1 MPNKVLVVD
10 DDQLMHRLFLHHLEK
25 AGYKVVSAMNG
36 REGIEAATREK
47 PQVIVMD
54 IMMPDIDGLAALKE
68 LKKYDATKA
77 IPVIMITANSH
88 HISRQESEDSGA
100 ALFLTKPFSPT
111 QLLHQIRRATPQEQQ
126 HGAG

>member
-1 MPNKVLVVD
+1 MSNKVLVVD
-10 DDQLMHRLFLHHLEK
+10 DDQLMHRLFQHHLER
-25 AGYKVVSAMNG
+25 AGYKVVTALNG
-36 REGIEAATREK
+36 REGIDAATREQ

-68 LKKYDATKA
+68 LKKFDATKA

-111 QLLHQIRRATPQEQQ
+111 QLLNEIRRLMPEEDKK
-126 HGAG
+126 

>member
-10 DDQLMHRLFLHHLEK
+10 DDPLMHRLFLHHLER
-25 AGYKVVSAMNG
+25 AGFDVVSAMNG
-36 REGIEAATREK
+36 REGLDVATKEK
-47 PQVIVMD
+47 PDVIVMD

-68 LKKYDATKA
+68 LKKWDATKK

-100 ALFLTKPFSPT
+100 ALFLTKPFRPT
-111 QLLHQIRRATPQEQQ
+111 QLLNEIKRLMPE
-126 HGAG
+126 GKG